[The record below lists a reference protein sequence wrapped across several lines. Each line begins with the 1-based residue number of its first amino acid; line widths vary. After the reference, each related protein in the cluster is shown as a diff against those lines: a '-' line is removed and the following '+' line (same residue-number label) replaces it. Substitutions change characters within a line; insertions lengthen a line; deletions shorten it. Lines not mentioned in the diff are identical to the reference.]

1 MIRVK
6 ADLRAL
12 RRYQRKLKVSPQ
24 LLKRIGT
31 HVAEELLGLVQEGF
45 RKEANPY
52 GQRWAKKKRDDG
64 RSILV
69 GKTARLRRGWHT
81 ESVSRGTITI
91 APSVSYADFH
101 QTGTSRMVDR
111 KMVPDDQLPKTW
123 ERVIEEAASEILRD
137 HFG

>member
-6 ADLRAL
+6 ADLRGL
-12 RRYQRKLKVSPQ
+12 RRYQRKLKASPEV
-24 LLKRIGT
+24 LKRIGT
-31 HVAEELLGLVQEGF
+31 HVAEELLGLVQDGF
-45 RKEANPY
+45 RKETNPY

-81 ESVSRGTITI
+81 ESVTRGTITI
-91 APSVSYADFH
+91 APSVNYADFH

-111 KMVPDDQLPKTW
+111 KMVPDDRMPDAW
-123 ERVIEEAASEILRD
+123 NRMIEEAAGEILKD